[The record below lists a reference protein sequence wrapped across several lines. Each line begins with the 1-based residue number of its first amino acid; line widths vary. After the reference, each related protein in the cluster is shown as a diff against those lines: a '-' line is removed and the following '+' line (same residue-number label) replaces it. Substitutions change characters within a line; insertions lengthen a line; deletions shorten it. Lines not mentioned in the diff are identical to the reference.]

1 MLSPYKD
8 LGEGRMATAIRIETE
23 DDAWRVLRELLNDE
37 IDADDVALDFGD
49 ADWAKVH
56 LNFKGDVF
64 HQTVTASM
72 MRGMVEY
79 QAAFYR
85 TAALLIKDDGRT
97 NRLTDQEKDDFELI
111 FKVQNGSSDLN
122 ADAAEQFKNVLGKCV
137 DKMSGKQVLTAVIV
151 VALLFFGSPQ
161 VANYLNNDV
170 EKTRIET
177 AFKEETAR
185 LAAASKQ
192 QEIESTERR
201 DALQTIKSLVEENK
215 RKTDLLE
222 KAYRESEAARR
233 VSDFSREAVDEI
245 LRNSGKADEVTIQG
259 VTLQQN
265 LIKEI
270 TRTQRSRSKDVII
283 RDQFLVV
290 GVESDDD
297 TTFTVRLERVTTGEV
312 VVATLEDPLL
322 SAKHHKAIQQAEW
335 KRRPVMVHIAARLVG
350 DAYRDAKILRAFTPR
365 K

>member
-1 MLSPYKD
+1 MVS
-8 LGEGRMATAIRIETE
+8 IVRIDNE
-23 DDAWRVLRELLNDE
+23 DDAWRVLGDILNDK
-37 IDADDVALDFGD
+37 INADNVVLDFGD

-56 LNFKGDVF
+56 LNFKGKIF

-85 TAALLIKDDGRT
+85 IAALLIKDDART

-111 FKVQNGSSDLN
+111 FKVEEGSSELN
-122 ADAAEQFKNVLGKCV
+122 AEAAEQLKGVLGKCV

-151 VALLFFGSPQ
+151 VALLFFGSPL

-185 LAAASKQ
+185 
-192 QEIESTERR
+192 IESETKRQGIASTERR
-201 DALQTIKSLVEENK
+201 DTLQVIKDLVQENK

-222 KAYRESEAARR
+222 HAYKESAVARR
-233 VSDFSREAVDEI
+233 AGELNREAVDEI
-245 LRNSGKADEVTIQG
+245 LRNSSKADEITIQG
-259 VTLQQN
+259 VTLKQN
-265 LIKEI
+265 LIREI
-270 TRTQRSRSKDVII
+270 TRSQRSSSKDVII

-290 GVESDDD
+290 GVESEDDYS
-297 TTFTVRLERVTTGEV
+297 FVVRLERVSTREV
-312 VVATLEDPLL
+312 IVATLEDPLL

-335 KRRPVMVHIAARLVG
+335 RRRAVMVHISARQVG
-350 DAYRDAKILRAFTPR
+350 DSYKDAKILRAFTPR
-365 K
+365 KPS

>member
-1 MLSPYKD
+1 
-8 LGEGRMATAIRIETE
+8 MAAVVRIESE
-23 DDAWRVLRELLNDE
+23 DDAWRVLSEILNDE
-37 IDADDVALDFGD
+37 LDAEEISLDFGA

-56 LNFKGDVF
+56 LNFKGEIF
-64 HQTVTASM
+64 HQTITASM

-79 QAAFYR
+79 QSAFYR
-85 TAALLIKDDGRT
+85 TAALLLRDDARI

-111 FKVQNGSSDLN
+111 FKVDEGSSDLN

-137 DKMSGKQVLTAVIV
+137 DKMTGKQVLTAIIV
-151 VALLFFGSPQ
+151 VSLLFFGSPQ
-161 VANYLNNDV
+161 VANYLNNDI

-185 LAAASKQ
+185 IEAATKQ
-192 QEIESTERR
+192 KEIESAERR
-201 DALQTIKSLVEENK
+201 DTLQAIKDLVQENQ

-222 KAYRESEAARR
+222 KAYENSDLAKRIG
-233 VSDFSREAVDEI
+233 DFSRDAVDEI
-245 LRNSGKADEVTIQG
+245 LKNSSKADEVTIQG

-265 LIKEI
+265 LIREI
-270 TRTQRSRSKDVII
+270 TRTQRSRSTDIIIKD
-283 RDQFLVV
+283 RFLVV

-297 TTFTVRLERVTTGEV
+297 TNFVVRLERVGTGEII
-312 VVATLEDPLL
+312 VATLEDPLL

-335 KRRPVMVHIAARLVG
+335 RRREVMVHISARHVG
-350 DAYRDAKILRAFTPR
+350 DSYKDAKILRAFTPR

>member
-1 MLSPYKD
+1 
-8 LGEGRMATAIRIETE
+8 MATVVSITSE
-23 DDAWRVLRELLNDE
+23 DDAWRVLSDILNDK
-37 IDADDVALDFGD
+37 IDADDVELDFGD
-49 ADWAKVH
+49 AKWAKVH
-56 LNFKGDVF
+56 LNYKGEIF

-85 TAALLIKDDGRT
+85 TAALLIKDDART
-97 NRLTDQEKDDFELI
+97 NRLTDQEKDDLELV
-111 FKVQNGSSDLN
+111 FKVEEGSSELN
-122 ADAAEQFKNVLGKCV
+122 AEAAEQLKGVLGKCV

-185 LAAASKQ
+185 IEAETKR
-192 QEIESTERR
+192 QEIASTERR
-201 DALQTIKSLVEENK
+201 DTLQVIKDLVQDNK

-222 KAYRESEAARR
+222 QAYKESEAAKR
-233 VSDFSREAVDEI
+233 VGELNREAVDEI
-245 LRNSGKADEVTIQG
+245 LRNSSKADEVTIQG

-265 LIKEI
+265 LIREI
-270 TRTQRSRSKDVII
+270 TRSQRSSSKDVII
-283 RDQFLVV
+283 KDQFLVV
-290 GVESDDD
+290 GVVSEDDYS
-297 TTFTVRLERVTTGEV
+297 FVVRLERVTTGEV
-312 VVATLEDPLL
+312 IVATLDDPLL

-335 KRRPVMVHIAARLVG
+335 KRAAVMVHISARLVG
-350 DAYRDAKILRAFTPR
+350 DSYKDAKILRAFTPR
-365 K
+365 KRS

>member
-1 MLSPYKD
+1 
-8 LGEGRMATAIRIETE
+8 MAATVRIENE
-23 DDAWRVLRELLNDE
+23 DDAWRVLSQLLNDE
-37 IDADDVALDFGD
+37 IDADNVALDFGNV
-49 ADWAKVH
+49 DWAKVH
-56 LNFKGDVF
+56 LNFRGEVF
-64 HQTVTASM
+64 QQTVTASM

-85 TAALLIKDDGRT
+85 TAALLIKDDGRS
-97 NRLTDQEKDDFELI
+97 NRLTDQEKDDLELV
-111 FKVQNGSSDLN
+111 FKVEKGSSDLN

-185 LAAASKQ
+185 LEAATKQ
-192 QEIESTERR
+192 KQIESTERR
-201 DALQTIKSLVEENK
+201 DTLQTIKNLVEDNK

-222 KAYRESEAARR
+222 KAYQQSESARR

-259 VTLQQN
+259 VTLQQS

-270 TRTQRSRSKDVII
+270 TRSQRSRSKDVKFK
-283 RDQFLVV
+283 DQFLVV
-290 GVESDDD
+290 GVESEDD
-297 TTFTVRLERVTTGEV
+297 TIFSVRLERVTTGEV
-312 VVATLEDPLL
+312 IVATLEDPLL

-335 KRRPVMVHIAARLVG
+335 KRRPVMVHIAARKVG
-350 DAYRDAKILRAFTPR
+350 DAYKDAKILRAYTPR